1 MRPCVTA
8 LILAAG
14 AGSRMKLNMTKQ
26 KITLGEESVLR
37 RTVRIFNE
45 CDLISSIIVV
55 ARRDELD
62 FANDAVL
69 GLEKVRRIV
78 VGGQTRA
85 ESAKCGFLAID
96 TECDFVAIHD
106 AARCFVTS
114 QMICDVVNDAIK
126 YGAATASTRVTDTV
140 KRVDFESN
148 IMSTLNREELVLIQT
163 PQICK
168 TDWYKSALEA
178 ADSLGANFTDDN
190 MLLENIG
197 VYPHCTDTGKNN
209 IKITTPEDLLY
220 ANFLLNE
227 EKRYD

>member
-26 KITLGEESVLR
+26 KIKLGEESVLR

-45 CDLISSIIVV
+45 CDLVSSIIVV
-55 ARRDELD
+55 ARLDELD
-62 FANDAVL
+62 FAKEAVL
-69 GLEKVRRIV
+69 GLEKVREIV
-78 VGGQTRA
+78 VGGKTRA

-106 AARCFVTS
+106 AARCFVTT

-140 KRVDFESN
+140 KRVDLESN
-148 IMSTLNREELVLIQT
+148 ITSTVNRDELVLIQT

-168 TDWYKSALEA
+168 KDWYESALEA
-178 ADSLGANFTDDN
+178 ADSLGADLTDDN

-227 EKRYD
+227 ERRDD